1 MAAIPKIPTAIKQ
14 VAARNDFMEMFT
26 LLLLQNIKLKKKI
39 SLCAY
44 LLFIG
49 L

>member
-1 MAAIPKIPTAIKQ
+1 MAAIPKIPIAIKQ
-14 VAARNDFMEMFT
+14 VAARNDFMDMFI
-26 LLLLQNIKLKKKI
+26 LLPLQNIKLKNKY
-39 SLCAY
+39 LPLLT